1 MNNHSS
7 LGNKERAQLL
17 SDETTHLVMQIL
29 MYGVTPTIST
39 LGVLGNV
46 FSIIVLLKH
55 GLHKCSNILLFCL
68 AIGDLVYLIAFN
80 SVPKLLYELSGV
92 AFAWD
97 YNEVTAH
104 TLFVLYSIFHFL
116 DYAIGL
122 SSLAIPMLITAERLV
137 AVFLPMK
144 FSRIITPAR
153 TWTAVGIICLFWI
166 IVIFYSSLWS
176 QFKYVFYPKLNISMG
191 IIERSDRYFQEQ
203 DVGDVLEEMIKYL
216 TLKIPPGLT
225 LVGCV
230 IIAVKIKMASAKRRK
245 MTSNGAARE
254 TKSNRTSKIL
264 LSVCAMYT
272 VTCAIVS
279 LPNYLP
285 QYGYYTMTGDAPNNV
300 GRIGYQFFNIVGC
313 TNSSC
318 NFIVYVGM
326 NKNFRDTWK
335 SLFTPCGY
343 IQKTANR
350 QDRKI

>member
-1 MNNHSS
+1 MSNQSNP
-7 LGNKERAQLL
+7 GDKERVELL

-68 AIGDLVYLIAFN
+68 AVCDFVYLIAFN

-104 TLFVLYSIFHFL
+104 ILFVLYTLFHFL

-153 TWTAVGIICLFWI
+153 TWTAVAIICLFWI
-166 IVIFYSSLWS
+166 VLIFYSSLWF
-176 QFKYVFYPKLNISMG
+176 QFKYVFDPKRNISMG
-191 IIERSDRYFQEQ
+191 ITIRSDRYYQER
-203 DVGDVLEEMIKYL
+203 DVSKALDDVIEYL
-216 TLKIPPGLT
+216 TLKIPPAFT
-225 LVGCV
+225 LIGCV

-245 MTSNGAARE
+245 MTSSGAKE
-254 TKSNRTSKIL
+254 TKSNRTNKML
-264 LSVCAMYT
+264 LSVCAVYT
-272 VTCAIVS
+272 MTCAIVS

-300 GRIGYQFFNIVGC
+300 GRIGYQVMNVVGC

-318 NFIVYVGM
+318 NFIVYVGL

-343 IQKTANR
+343 REKVPKER
-350 QDRKI
+350 M